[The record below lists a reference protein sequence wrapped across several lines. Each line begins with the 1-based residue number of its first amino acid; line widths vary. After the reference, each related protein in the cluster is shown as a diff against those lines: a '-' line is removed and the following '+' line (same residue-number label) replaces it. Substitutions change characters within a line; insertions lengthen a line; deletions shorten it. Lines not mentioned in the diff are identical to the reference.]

1 MPKEALWLP
10 YRRVKDRMNDYRH
23 FDCTKLGFENLLL
36 VDQLSFVKIDNSI
49 SGILF
54 KTKDFKKIETFKDN
68 LSNLI
73 GNYAVVN
80 MEGSMV
86 TSVTVPM
93 NCSAFNTKLGPLIMS
108 VDNKQFNMS
117 IWSFLTPS
125 VDKK

>member
-1 MPKEALWLP
+1 
-10 YRRVKDRMNDYRH
+10 MNGYRH
-23 FDCTKLGFENLLL
+23 FDCTKIEFDKLLL

-54 KTKDFKKIETFKDN
+54 KTNNFTKIESFKDS
-68 LSNLI
+68 LSSLI

-86 TSVTVPM
+86 TSVVIPM
-93 NCSAFNTKLGPLIMS
+93 NCTAFNTTMGPLKMA
-108 VDNKQFNMS
+108 VDKNIFSMS

-125 VDKK
+125 ADKKKCKFDV